1 MFAAPTENCILSRD
15 TPLFSSFSMTPLLP
29 TDTERLTNLASAM
42 VPLDISCSL
51 GEQSSCPQ
59 PEKDQDVG
67 GTLLSD
73 IPQVAITSMHYVSPS
88 DMY

>member
-1 MFAAPTENCILSRD
+1 M
-15 TPLFSSFSMTPLLP
+15 TPLFP

-42 VPLDISCSL
+42 VPLDISRSL

-67 GTLLSD
+67 GILLSD
-73 IPQVAITSMHYVSPS
+73 IPQVAITSMHYVSLF
-88 DMY
+88 DIY